1 MRFWRRNV
9 PAEPAHDTQ
18 EAPASPTVAD
28 EATELTSPRPEAE
41 ADETALTP
49 QPPPEPEAERSEA
62 APLASQPTANTLAV
76 ESGEHQAGFW
86 QRHVPSEATPADEEP
101 DLPLSSGETGLR
113 QPQHEPRVEDAV
125 ALAPSE
131 PAAPVSSGPAI
142 TTPPPERPTP
152 WGWLRRRLPEESLP
166 EEEPPTVGELPAPPA
181 EETELRRPEP
191 APTVEEAAPPA
202 PEIPHTPPPL
212 GEAEAIPATLLT
224 ERWGWLRW
232 RQIPEEPLPER
243 PPPAVEEPPSPPLE
257 ETELRQPEPTPGVE
271 EMAPLAPEIP
281 DTPTPMQPEPALPP
295 ESTERRGWFAR
306 LRAGLSRSSARLND
320 GINTIFLRRRL
331 DDEALEEL
339 EELLISS
346 DMGVGIAGEVTES
359 LRRTRFNQ
367 EVAPEEVRAA
377 LAEQV
382 IRLIEPV
389 TRPLR
394 IDRRRKPFVILV
406 IGVNGSGKTTTIAK
420 LAKQYRDQGMQV
432 VLAAGDTFRA
442 AAVEQLQI
450 WGERT
455 GCAVVTRPAGSDAAG
470 LSYDALVQAQ
480 RESADILLIDTAG
493 RLQNKADLMGEL
505 QKIVRVLKKV
515 DPDAPHSVLLVL
527 DATTGQNAHAQA
539 EIFRDMVGVTG
550 IVMTKL
556 DGTARGGVLVSLAE
570 KYGIP
575 IHAIGVGET
584 ADDLRPFEA
593 GAYARSLVGLEP

>member
-9 PAEPAHDTQ
+9 PAEPTPDTEPPVPG
-18 EAPASPTVAD
+18 EAEAGHPSRSWPDVEASEPPAPEPGSAAP
-28 EATELTSPRPEAE
+28 PRPEPSK
-41 ADETALTP
+41 P
-49 QPPPEPEAERSEA
+49 QAWLWR
-62 APLASQPTANTLAV
+62 
-76 ESGEHQAGFW
+76 
-86 QRHVPSEATPADEEP
+86 RDVP
-101 DLPLSSGETGLR
+101 
-113 QPQHEPRVEDAV
+113 
-125 ALAPSE
+125 
-131 PAAPVSSGPAI
+131 
-142 TTPPPERPTP
+142 
-152 WGWLRRRLPEESLP
+152 
-166 EEEPPTVGELPAPPA
+166 
-181 EETELRRPEP
+181 PEP
-191 APTVEEAAPPA
+191 APETKAPDTDQVPA
-202 PEIPHTPPPL
+202 PGQPQSDSDVAETAALTEPPEPANVSSTGSAERRPWFWQWDIPPEQHPEPGIEPTSSPTPPPDSVSP
-212 GEAEAIPATLLT
+212 EA
-224 ERWGWLRW
+224 
-232 RQIPEEPLPER
+232 
-243 PPPAVEEPPSPPLE
+243 
-257 ETELRQPEPTPGVE
+257 PTAG
-271 EMAPLAPEIP
+271 A
-281 DTPTPMQPEPALPP
+281 D
-295 ESTERRGWFAR
+295 RRGWFAR
-306 LRAGLSRSSARLND
+306 LRAGLSRSSARLNE

-346 DMGVGIAGEVTES
+346 DMGIGLAGEVTEA
-359 LRRTRFNQ
+359 LRRSRFNQ
-367 EVAPEEVRAA
+367 EVSPEEVRMA

-382 IRLIEPV
+382 VRLVEPV

-394 IDRRRKPFVILV
+394 IDRSRKPFVVLV

-420 LAKQYRDQGMQV
+420 LAKQYRDEGLRV

-470 LSYDALVQAQ
+470 LAYDALVQAQ
-480 RESADILLIDTAG
+480 GDGADILLIDTAG
-493 RLQNKADLMGEL
+493 RLHNKADLMGEL

-515 DPDAPHSVLLVL
+515 DADAPHSVLLVL

-539 EIFRDMVGVTG
+539 EIFREMVGVTG

-593 GAYARSLVGLEP
+593 DAYARSLVGLESLRH